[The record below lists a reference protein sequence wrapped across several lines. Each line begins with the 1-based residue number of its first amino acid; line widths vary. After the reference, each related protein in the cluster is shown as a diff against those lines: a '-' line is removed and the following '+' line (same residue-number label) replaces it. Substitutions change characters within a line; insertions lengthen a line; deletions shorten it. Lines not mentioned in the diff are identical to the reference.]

1 MGDPANPS
9 RSLGEI
15 RLVLRPE
22 WTASAYYAE
31 RVAAVPAARQQSTI
45 YRLEPGF
52 LIQGRLH
59 AGGVAANKETRRAP
73 KVMERG
79 EVGWAGGSAGPDFF
93 IYLGTG
99 PASWLGNPHEGTIFA
114 EVADEESMAG
124 CKRLAPSYGVH
135 PPGQMAILKST
146 VQVTPRRWV
155 AGGRVGSEPQ

>member
-59 AGGVAANKETRRAP
+59 AGGVAAGSGGHAGLCVRACILP
-73 KVMERG
+73 FGPGRTSIVESVALPFKL
-79 EVGWAGGSAGPDFF
+79 SAV
-93 IYLGTG
+93 L
-99 PASWLGNPHEGTIFA
+99 L
-114 EVADEESMAG
+114 
-124 CKRLAPSYGVH
+124 R
-135 PPGQMAILKST
+135 
-146 VQVTPRRWV
+146 
-155 AGGRVGSEPQ
+155 